1 MASLTDVSYAY
12 PNGSDALRSL
22 TFDIPTG
29 HVVSVVGPS
38 GCGKSTLLALLAGL
52 REPTGGSIWWDES
65 LSSGDTQSRHQLSML
80 FQQDTLLPWLTVE
93 GNVDLHFK
101 LTRSAGISRE
111 DRHRRNMELIKL
123 AGLDGFEGLYPYQ
136 LSGGMRRRTA
146 FLSSVAPFPR
156 VLLLDEPFSALDEP
170 TRIGLHQDVFD
181 IVRRYAI
188 TVILVTHDIAEAIS
202 LSDEIVLLSKGPAV
216 VRSIRRVPFGNER
229 QMLDLRKMPEF
240 LELYGELWDELSNE
254 IKLR

>member
-1 MASLTDVSYAY
+1 
-12 PNGSDALRSL
+12 
-22 TFDIPTG
+22 
-29 HVVSVVGPS
+29 
-38 GCGKSTLLALLAGL
+38 
-52 REPTGGSIWWDES
+52 
-65 LSSGDTQSRHQLSML
+65 
-80 FQQDTLLPWLTVE
+80 
-93 GNVDLHFK
+93 
-101 LTRSAGISRE
+101 
-111 DRHRRNMELIKL
+111 MELIKL